1 MTCTG
6 SWDATQVAGEDV
18 DPTGLTFTVTYSN
31 GTTADVTSSVTVSP
45 EKWDDEAGTQ
55 TATFS
60 YTENGETVSCTKE
73 ATVTEAVE
81 ETPEEPTEP

>member
-18 DPTGLTFTVTYSN
+18 DPTGLTFKVTYWDGSKA
-31 GTTADVTSSVTVSP
+31 TVTSSVTVSP
-45 EKWDDEAGTQ
+45 EKWADEAGTQ

-60 YTENGETVSCTKE
+60 YTENGETVTCTKD
-73 ATVTEAVE
+73 ATVTAAAED
-81 ETPEEPTEP
+81 PEEPTEP